1 MESKMGNDKENI
13 AELEK
18 EEDKEQLGQEQIGQL
33 QPGQEPVQEEY
44 KNAKEKLYDHIPIT
58 IKVLDIIITVA
69 ITALALILLY
79 LVINSNAF

>member
-1 MESKMGNDKENI
+1 MEIKMQSDEENL
-13 AELEK
+13 AELERV
-18 EEDKEQLGQEQIGQL
+18 EDKE